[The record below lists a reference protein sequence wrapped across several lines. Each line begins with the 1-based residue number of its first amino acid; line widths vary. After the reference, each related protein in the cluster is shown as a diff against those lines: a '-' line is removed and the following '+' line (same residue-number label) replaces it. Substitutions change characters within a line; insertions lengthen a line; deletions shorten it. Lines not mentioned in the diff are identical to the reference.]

1 MSQPYEPVQYS
12 GPVYL
17 NTLHSITEY
26 QPPTSEM
33 DHRPDVKINPPGKYP
48 KPVVPKIQFPEMD
61 RIPQDK
67 IENRDGLKQ
76 SERQNAFLENSKK
89 GRPLQIHESS
99 NTYLGNS
106 NSIQSGISPLFFG
119 TLSVVGLF
127 VVYRA
132 MQNYT

>member
-1 MSQPYEPVQYS
+1 
-12 GPVYL
+12 
-17 NTLHSITEY
+17 
-26 QPPTSEM
+26 M

-67 IENRDGLKQ
+67 IEMKDGLKQ

-89 GRPLQIHESS
+89 GRPLQIHESG

-132 MQNYT
+132 MKNYT